1 MFAFLSL
8 DTIQF
13 NPDTENCSVH
23 KALQELK
30 EEVCQSATVTIIMH
44 AMFFFQFH
52 YRQFLKWLIKET
64 QVHHHH
70 QCVITDVL

>member
-1 MFAFLSL
+1 MFGFLSL

-30 EEVCQSATVTIIMH
+30 EEVCQSATVTMQ
-44 AMFFFQFH
+44 AMFFPVH